1 MEQLKSLVRRDLKP
15 AYWSWNVKNDSLTF
29 GASFADFFECSDDD
43 APSTFDELSGFL
55 EEGDLNKFTEIVK
68 CQPNHKEAGRFDF
81 ETIHET
87 TNEQQR
93 FSLVWTGEVVEWEN
107 GKPALIAGQVRQK
120 PSAAKNE
127 LSIKEQATLFKKM
140 MNYLPDCI
148 FFKDK
153 ESRFI
158 AINNACAK
166 KLGLEDPAEADGKT
180 DFDFFDAEHARQAR
194 EDEVE
199 VMKSEQPIINK
210 TEKEGSRHGKKS
222 AWASTTK
229 LPLYGDNGNVVGT
242 FGITRDVTRQ
252 HHAELELQQ
261 AEATLNRLSEQVPG
275 FFYLFERN
283 NEGQSYIP
291 FASSGVEDLFEVS
304 PDEVKNDINAI
315 IERVH
320 PDDRIQF
327 ITSIQKSL
335 NGLTLW
341 EHEFRVLLS
350 KNNLRWLRGRAKPEK
365 LPDGTSRGYG
375 YLTDI
380 TEEKEQYEQITRL
393 QEQLQQVIDFAPTLI
408 FVKDLEGRYLMANKS
423 TADFYGLP
431 RKEMIG
437 KRDIDIGVSEEK
449 AQKYRKADQKV
460 IENNEE
466 MFIPEDKT
474 ILPDG
479 RELWHQTTKV
489 PFLNTDSGKPAVLSI
504 VTDITQRKQNEIELR
519 NSLDIIGEQNKRL
532 KNFAHIVSHN
542 LRNHAGNISMLL
554 SLYDMEESQEE
565 KEELLSHLSSASHR
579 LNESIADLN
588 EIIDQQYKTGNDLKE
603 LNLQE
608 TISKIKEI
616 LTTDILANNVKFEE
630 QVPADLSLEYNP
642 AYLESIILNLLSNA
656 IKYRHPDRKPKI
668 SINAWEESD
677 KVFLEISDNGLGIDM
692 EKFGD
697 RLFGMYN
704 TFHGNDNAKG
714 IGLYITKNQIES
726 MGGSI
731 AVDSIPGEGTTFKIQ
746 LK

>member
-1 MEQLKSLVRRDLKP
+1 MEQLKSLVGRDHKS
-15 AYWSWNVKNDSLTF
+15 AFWSWNVKNDSLNI
-29 GASFADFFECSDDD
+29 GASFADFFDCSDDD
-43 APSTFDELSGFL
+43 APFTCEELSGL
-55 EEGDLNKFTEIVK
+55 MKEADLDKFNELIENLSK
-68 CQPNHKEAGRFDF
+68 HKEACRFNF
-81 ETIHET
+81 ETSHT
-87 TNEQQR
+87 TIDEKIT
-93 FSLVWTGEVVEWEN
+93 FSLNWNGEVVEWEN
-107 GKPALIAGQVRQK
+107 DKPALIVGQVWQK
-120 PSAAKNE
+120 PSEAANE
-127 LSIKEQATLFKKM
+127 LSTTEQATLFKKL
-140 MNYLPDCI
+140 MNYLPDSI
-148 FFKDK
+148 FFKDNK
-153 ESRFI
+153 SRFI
-158 AINNACAK
+158 AINKACAN
-166 KLGLEDPAEADGKT
+166 KLGLKNPEEAVGKT
-180 DFDFFDAEHARQAR
+180 DFDFFDDDHARQAR
-194 EDEVE
+194 EDEIE

-210 TEKEGSRHGKKS
+210 IEQEGSRNGEKS

-229 LPLYGDNGNVVGT
+229 LPLYGENGKVAGT
-242 FGITRDVTRQ
+242 FGITRDVTAQ
-252 HHAELELQQ
+252 YQAELELQQ

-283 NEGQSYIP
+283 NDGQSYIP
-291 FASSGVEDLFEVS
+291 FASCGIQDLFEVT
-304 PDEVKNDINAI
+304 PDDVKNDINTI

-320 PDDRIQF
+320 PDDRIPF
-327 ITSIQKSL
+327 ITSIQKAL

-341 EHEFRVLLS
+341 EHEFRVILPQ
-350 KNNLRWLRGRAKPEK
+350 KKERWLRGRAKPEA
-365 LPDGTSRGYG
+365 LPEGTLRGYG

-393 QEQLQQVIDFAPTLI
+393 QEQLQQVIDFAPNLI
-408 FVKDLEGRYLMANKS
+408 FVKNLDGKYLMANKS

-431 RKEMIG
+431 REELIG
-437 KRDIDIGVSEEK
+437 KRDVDIGVPEDK
-449 AQKYRKADQKV
+449 ARRYHRAEQQV
-460 IENNEE
+460 VENNEE

-474 ILPDG
+474 ILSDG

-519 NSLDIIGEQNKRL
+519 NTLDIIGEQNKRL

-554 SLYDMEESQEE
+554 SLYDMEESEEE
-565 KEELLSHLSSASHR
+565 KEELLTHLVTASKR

-588 EIIDQQYKTGNDLKE
+588 EIIDEQYKTGDNLKE

-608 TISKIKEI
+608 TVSKIKEI
-616 LTTDILANNVKFEE
+616 LTTDILANNVQFNE
-630 QVPADLSLEYNP
+630 QVPADFTLEYNP

-656 IKYRHPDRKPKI
+656 IKYRHPDRKPEI
-668 SINAWEESD
+668 SIKARKKDDN
-677 KVFLEISDNGLGIDM
+677 VFLEISDNGLGIDM

-731 AVDSIPGEGTTFKIQ
+731 AVDSIPGEGTTFNIQ